1 MKIDQLH
8 MSRHCFTN
16 ALANE
21 LGEKISS
28 TKAYV
33 WELENKSNARPS
45 ADKLLKIADA
55 LSVSPEFLINDDL
68 EEQGFRD
75 TIALAHGQHILL
87 FLLWS
92 CEKLFIANGGS
103 KEQNKAN
110 LALLRNKII

>member
-1 MKIDQLH
+1 MNKTFGQKIKEKRKELK
-8 MSRHCFTN
+8 MT
-16 ALANE
+16 LEE

-68 EEQGFRD
+68 EEQDENLEDVAFFRK
-75 TIALAHGQHILL
+75 
-87 FLLWS
+87 FK
-92 CEKLFIANGGS
+92 KLS
-103 KEQNKAN
+103 KNDKEVLKRFATSMPTKDDKQ
-110 LALLRNKII
+110 